1 MYDWVFN
8 TPLFNFFRTNAPF
21 TPTFFINLSLQHNWN
36 DGDTDKK
43 YLNIKNTWYLIET
56 ENFHYSNNN
65 V

>member
-1 MYDWVFN
+1 M
-8 TPLFNFFRTNAPF
+8 LPF

-36 DGDTDKK
+36 EGDTDKK

>member
-1 MYDWVFN
+1 M
-8 TPLFNFFRTNAPF
+8 LPF

-36 DGDTDKK
+36 DADTDKK

-65 V
+65 A